1 MTNGLSP
8 QLVGIMERLVA
19 YTPVFMHYDPNSA
32 YNPPSFFHYNVSDGR
47 GRYDLLARVSAC
59 GLDHTKR
66 SNKIGHFFLIS
77 EAEKRQ
83 LAQGPSSLLRD
94 SMLFLSEW
102 RGEPQLFP
110 AERRLNVQELVPA
123 KASAWEQ
130 ATGDAGWAA
139 WLASQ
144 YLARPD
150 KPCFV
155 LFDPLRQTNL
165 QLLVSES
172 LMLLPPNKR
181 WEVTWNTYLTE
192 LPVGQSCQWR
202 FCVKNPE
209 LLNRIGYQV
218 NAPVLDLTQGLGVAD
233 NSQLCQCARTGE
245 NPYPRATDKPG
256 NIQAATVE
264 QDDGLS
270 LSALMRKRQEE
281 AARAA
286 AEVAEAARRKAE
298 QQAQE
303 AARISLKNNDD
314 NPWANNSVNT
324 PRANPFRLKGNSP
337 QPANMGMTS
346 NNSPWGNNGVNTSAN
361 ANPYGPGFGASAYD
375 NNFNQNGMDFMF
387 NTIMASNSRNRTLM
401 FVIGGVI
408 AVLQVL
414 TIGLLLYFGIMSKG
428 QPLFNFGETKRGDSA
443 PAPAPAAAPAA
454 PKSAAPA
461 PAPGDKSSATK
472 SDVLKSAASAS
483 TASKSPAAAPAASKS
498 PASEASAEP
507 AAAKSEAPASTASKS
522 ADALK
527 EVEKKAANASD
538 RNIWGAKSEGDDNAS
553 PTDSGFKDVNKHS
566 SKPVIGK

>member
-1 MTNGLSP
+1 MAMTNGLNP

-19 YTPVFMHYDPNSA
+19 YTPVFMHYDPNSV

-77 EAEKRQ
+77 EQEKWQ
-83 LAQGPSSLLRD
+83 LSQGPSSLLND
-94 SMLFLSEW
+94 SSLFITEW

-110 AERRLNVQELVPA
+110 NECMLNIQDIVQG

-130 ATGDAGWAA
+130 VTGDAGWAA

-150 KPCFV
+150 RPCFV

-192 LPVGQSCQWR
+192 LPVGQSCHWR

-209 LLNRIGYQV
+209 LLNRIGYQG

-256 NIQAATVE
+256 NIQTATVE

-286 AEVAEAARRKAE
+286 AEAAEAARRKAE

-303 AARISLKNNDD
+303 AMIPLMGKDD

-337 QPANMGMTS
+337 QLANMGMPS
-346 NNSPWGNNGVNTSAN
+346 NNSPWGNKGVNMAAN
-361 ANPYGPGFGASAYD
+361 TNPHGQGFGVNAYD
-375 NNFNQNGMDFMF
+375 NNFNQNGMGMMF
-387 NTIMASNSRNRTLM
+387 NTLLASSTKNRSLLFM
-401 FVIGGVI
+401 IGSGVVI
-408 AVLQVL
+408 LQVL
-414 TIGLLLYFGIMSKG
+414 TIGLVLFLAIMSRRQQADILNLKKKQETAASEMVNAIG
-428 QPLFNFGETKRGDSA
+428 GIEQLQKKTATELGNLKSDMKDMSARLQLEKKSSIDKKNERDTMAQVTGTKHDTNTQENPQQEDKAEKTNKLQENKQEKTQNKQSKEASGEDTK
-443 PAPAPAAAPAA
+443 
-454 PKSAAPA
+454 
-461 PAPGDKSSATK
+461 GDKSG
-472 SDVLKSAASAS
+472 
-483 TASKSPAAAPAASKS
+483 
-498 PASEASAEP
+498 AE
-507 AAAKSEAPASTASKS
+507 T
-522 ADALK
+522 
-527 EVEKKAANASD
+527 VEQTRQNNNSQP
-538 RNIWGAKSEGDDNAS
+538 I
-553 PTDSGFKDVNKHS
+553 T
-566 SKPVIGK
+566 GK